1 MDCGSQRDKAK
12 IVAYMVCG
20 NSYKEKAGRGE
31 TCPVRERGYRSFQ
44 QRFCGRL
51 LPRETMLRC
60 TDGIRHNFGRISKN
74 QTYTCPIEDSDNQ
87 SHGCPKRKTEKRAE
101 ARGGAKR
108 FSGDSRAP
116 APVLSGRG
124 SLWSEAGKKRV
135 LVSAPAS
142 AASG

>member
-12 IVAYMVCG
+12 IVAYMVRG
-20 NSYKEKAGRGE
+20 NCIKKPTRRNLFGKRK
-31 TCPVRERGYRSFQ
+31 GYGSFQ
-44 QRFCGRL
+44 RRFCGRL

-74 QTYTCPIEDSDNQ
+74 SMRTCTTDNFDNQ

-108 FSGDSRAP
+108 FSGGSRAP

-135 LVSAPAS
+135 LVSAPEGAERR
-142 AASG
+142 G